1 MLRTLRIRNLAV
13 IEAVEVELDPGFTAL
28 TGETGAGKS
37 ILVEAVGLLLGGRA
51 SADLVRTGTDAATI
65 EALFERAD
73 GTEVLIRREV
83 TASGRSRS
91 FVNGAL
97 ATAGMLRDV
106 SADLVELHGQ
116 HEHQLLLDPSTHLGF
131 LDADAGLESAAAG
144 VSERWARVRELRD
157 RLAGASMDARERAA
171 RLELV
176 RFQLAEIDTVKP
188 VAGEDA
194 ELEAA
199 RRVLANAE
207 RVDGLCRGAYAELYD
222 DERAVL
228 AQLGGVWKKV
238 EELAALDPAF
248 AQYLEARG
256 PVKAQL
262 EDLATFLRAYADGVD
277 ASPAKLQEVEDRL
290 ARLERLRRK
299 HGPALEDVVAK
310 GQALRAE
317 VARLTGGEGEAGELE
332 RQLAEAST
340 AYLTAARDLSRG
352 RREAAVPFA
361 RSLKALLADLA
372 MAETRFDVR
381 FESTEHDPERW
392 DAQGV
397 DRVEFFVSPNPGEDP
412 RPLARVAS
420 GGELSRIMLA
430 LRTHGTRRPARGAGR
445 AGEPGRKTLIFDEV
459 DAGIGGRA
467 AEAVGALL
475 RELGGG
481 YQVLCITH
489 LAPIAARATTQ
500 CAVEKRVTGGRTVTV
515 VTGLG
520 QDQRVEEL
528 ARMLAGS
535 RASEA
540 TRASARE
547 LLGASGAASDHPP
560 AGRGAKVKQP
570 AKGESENRRPRP

>member
-65 EALFERAD
+65 EAVFERPD
-73 GTEVLIRREV
+73 GTEVLIRREI
-83 TASGRSRS
+83 TAAGRSRS
-91 FVNGAL
+91 FVDGAL
-97 ATAGMLRDV
+97 ATAGLLREV

-116 HEHQLLLDPSTHLGF
+116 HEHQLLLDPATHLGF
-131 LDADAGLESAAAG
+131 LDADAGVEQAAAG
-144 VSERWARVRELRD
+144 VAALWMRVRELRD
-157 RLAGASMDARERAA
+157 QLAGASMDARERAA

-176 RFQLAEIDTVKP
+176 RFQLAEIEAVKP
-188 VAGEDA
+188 VAGEDV
-194 ELEAA
+194 ELEAS

-207 RVDGLCRGAYAELYD
+207 RVDGLCRTAYAELYD
-222 DERAVL
+222 DERAALTQL
-228 AQLGGVWKKV
+228 AAVWKKV

-248 AQYLEARG
+248 TPHLDARG
-256 PVKAQL
+256 AVKAQL
-262 EDLATFLRAYADGVD
+262 QDLASFLRAYADGVD
-277 ASPAKLQEVEDRL
+277 ASPSKLQEVEDRL
-290 ARLERLRRK
+290 ARIERLKRK
-299 HGPALEDVVAK
+299 YGPALDEVVAK

-317 VARLTGGEGEAGELE
+317 AGRLTGGEGEAGDLE
-332 RQLAEAST
+332 RQLADAST
-340 AYLTAARDLSRG
+340 AFLVAARELSRA

-361 RSLKALLADLA
+361 KSLKGLLADLA

-381 FESTEHDPERW
+381 FESTESDPERW
-392 DAQGV
+392 DAHGL

-430 LRTHGTRRPARGAGR
+430 LRTHGTRRPAHA
-445 AGEPGRKTLIFDEV
+445 ATKPVEPGRKTLIFDEV

-475 RELGGG
+475 GELGRR

-489 LAPIAARATTQ
+489 LAPIAARASTQ
-500 CAVEKRVTGGRTVTV
+500 CAVEKRIAAGRTVTV
-515 VTGLG
+515 VTSLSE
-520 QDQRVEEL
+520 DQRVDEL
-528 ARMLAGS
+528 SRMLAGS
-535 RASEA
+535 RASDA

-547 LLGASGAASDHPP
+547 LLGGA
-560 AGRGAKVKQP
+560 GGGGAKVKQG
-570 AKGESENRRPRP
+570 AKGESESRRPRA